1 MKSFLVVSF
10 FKFVYWLDQLLNSDT
25 WNFVLLKQ
33 IGLKTTILVVMIS
46 VHLATSSLTSFRKS
60 KEHLIRNPSVIVLVE
75 DA

>member
-33 IGLKTTILVVMIS
+33 IGLKTTILVVMKS
-46 VHLATSSLTSFRKS
+46 VRLATSSLTSFRKS
-60 KEHLIRNPSVIVLVE
+60 KERLIRNPSVIVLVE
-75 DA
+75 DE